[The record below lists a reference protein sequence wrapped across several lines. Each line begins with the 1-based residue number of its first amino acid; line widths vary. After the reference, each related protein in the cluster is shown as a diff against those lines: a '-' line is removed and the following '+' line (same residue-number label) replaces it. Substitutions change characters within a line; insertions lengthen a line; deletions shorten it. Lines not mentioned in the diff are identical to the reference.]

1 MLLLTLPPF
10 LALVLE
16 LLFPEVLLRSSLV
29 QNHPKTEEEFEDIL
43 IQLLIEICFA
53 AAGRKYVPD
62 P

>member
-16 LLFPEVLLRSSLV
+16 LSSLV